1 MDLTLTLTPAQAREL
16 EGLIASGLRDLSH
29 EIADTENPEYRR
41 DLTLRRQNLIEV
53 GATLITLLQAAGVG
67 TGPGN
72 SPLAREVAHPGG

>member
-1 MDLTLTLTPAQAREL
+1 MDLALTPAQAREL

-29 EIADTENPEYRR
+29 EIADTDNPEFRR

-53 GATLITLLQAAGVG
+53 GATLVTLLQAAGMA
-67 TGPGN
+67 TGPGS